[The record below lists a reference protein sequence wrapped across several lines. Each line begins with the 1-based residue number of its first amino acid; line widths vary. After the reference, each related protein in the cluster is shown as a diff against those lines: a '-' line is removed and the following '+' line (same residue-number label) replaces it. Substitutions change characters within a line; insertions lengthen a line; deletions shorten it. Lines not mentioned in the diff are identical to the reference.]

1 VDQAFAPGTSEF
13 DVLAREALALR
24 RRDGETASTTQI
36 LSTSGTLE
44 GFMREMAD
52 SPIRVQRPVPEIIL
66 LSHASETGWLEMA
79 LTDEQRN
86 EQQYET
92 LTRVGTTLNIPD
104 EVLKD
109 GGGTLHPAI
118 VRVRGCRIGIARPF
132 LRKLKDALKNVSTL
146 IAPRHFQAASTWTDE
161 VGKVIAR
168 MEFLMYCFE
177 SYPQRPVSPLPE
189 STPRQNITDTFKA
202 DKHVRVDGTVVPDD
216 QWDRWL
222 DQAKAPKKS
231 VKVAKKYVPP
241 LGIPV
246 RLPAAWTV
254 DPSEGDLL
262 NCFSFEHFISTNNGP
277 WEIGGENVAKE
288 TAAARR
294 TFIKSQLR
302 NPATKA
308 KFAVCFDDHPWPIW
322 QRYLKVRYETF
333 TSFDDFLA
341 GFDWVFESGAWYGMR
356 HVSRMLVPITF
367 PVATNILLANY
378 YPVGATAAH
387 TALVEQDNAFFAAV

>member
-1 VDQAFAPGTSEF
+1 MDQAFAPGTSDF

-24 RRDGETASTTQI
+24 RPEGQTAPTTQV

-44 GFMREMAD
+44 GFLRELAA
-52 SPIRVQRPVPEIIL
+52 SPVRVQRPVPEIIL

-79 LTDEQRN
+79 LTDEERN
-86 EQQYET
+86 EQQWDT
-92 LTRVGTTLNIPD
+92 LTRAGTTLNIPD

-118 VRVRGCRIGIARPF
+118 VRVRGCRIGIANPF
-132 LRKLKDALKNVSTL
+132 LRKLKGALKNVSTL
-146 IAPRHFQAASTWTDE
+146 IAPRHFQAASDWKDE
-161 VGKVIAR
+161 TRTIVGR
-168 MEFLMYCFE
+168 LEFLMYCFE
-177 SYPQRPVSPLPE
+177 SYPKRPVSPPPK
-189 STPRQNITDTFKA
+189 STPRQSIIDTFKA
-202 DKHVRVDGTVVPDD
+202 DQHVRVDGAVVPDD
-216 QWDRWL
+216 QWGRWL
-222 DQAKAPKKS
+222 DQAKVPNKS
-231 VKVAKKYVPP
+231 VEFARKYTPP

-246 RLPAAWTV
+246 RLPAAWAV
-254 DPSEGDLL
+254 DPSEGDLRNCL
-262 NCFSFEHFISTNNGP
+262 NFEHSISTNNGP
-277 WEIGGENVAKE
+277 WEIGGEKVAKG
-288 TAAARR
+288 TATERR
-294 TFIKSQLR
+294 NFIKSKLR
-302 NPATKA
+302 DPASKA

-341 GFDWVFESGAWYGMR
+341 GFDWVFEANAWFGMR
-356 HVSRMLVPITF
+356 HVYRMLVPITS